1 MSEADAVVLAL
12 LCGLGYDDD
21 KAQIILRLIK
31 WGILGV
37 AVLLVAGLVSWGYL
51 IWRYILS

>member
-37 AVLLVAGLVSWGYL
+37 AVLLVAGLVSWMYL